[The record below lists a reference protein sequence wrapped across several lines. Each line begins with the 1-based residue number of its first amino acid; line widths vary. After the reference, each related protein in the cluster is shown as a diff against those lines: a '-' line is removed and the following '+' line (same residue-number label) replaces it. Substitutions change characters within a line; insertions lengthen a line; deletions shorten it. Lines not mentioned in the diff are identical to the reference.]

1 MIKVDWQ
8 RWTLMARMKI
18 KKKLNFGCGH
28 NGIYVDLDGT
38 MTYASMEIEERR
50 KKIAAPGS
58 RD

>member
-38 MTYASMEIEERR
+38 MT
-50 KKIAAPGS
+50 
-58 RD
+58 